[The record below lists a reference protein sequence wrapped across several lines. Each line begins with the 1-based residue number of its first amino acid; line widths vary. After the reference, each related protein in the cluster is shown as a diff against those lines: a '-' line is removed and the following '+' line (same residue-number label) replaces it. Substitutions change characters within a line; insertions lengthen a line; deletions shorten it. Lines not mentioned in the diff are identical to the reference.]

1 MVDLKGELQFS
12 PNHTFKEIDIA
23 LKNKD
28 KLALIDAFKDRIS
41 GFYLNPAK
49 ELNKNDFNAFAMGI
63 LCVSTI
69 DCLACIINCKP
80 QVGKRFEEWVRK
92 NLTEFDKPNP
102 DNKSKTLAYRFYD
115 EFRCGLVHE
124 GRIKNSGQFSYK
136 YNELVCMLKG
146 VMLVNPDI
154 MLKKINDSFE
164 IYISK
169 VKTEDT
175 EFEKL
180 NDYLENFD
188 KEIEYA
194 NSC

>member
-1 MVDLKGELQFS
+1 
-12 PNHTFKEIDIA
+12 
-23 LKNKD
+23 
-28 KLALIDAFKDRIS
+28 
-41 GFYLNPAK
+41 
-49 ELNKNDFNAFAMGI
+49 
-63 LCVSTI
+63 
-69 DCLACIINCKP
+69 
-80 QVGKRFEEWVRK
+80 
-92 NLTEFDKPNP
+92 
-102 DNKSKTLAYRFYD
+102 
-115 EFRCGLVHE
+115 
-124 GRIKNSGQFSYK
+124 
-136 YNELVCMLKG
+136 MLKG